1 MVSEALIFLIMVVA
15 FIAFVALGRWPV
27 GLALL
32 SASIVGALLGGEGLA
47 LRHVVEGAFS
57 YLDAIL
63 IIVTAMVFMAAMRTS
78 GALTD
83 IGRQLLSVF
92 GRQPIVLLPALM
104 LLAMLPGMLSGS
116 STAAVLTTGGL
127 VAPVLMALGLDRRR
141 AGTFIAMAGIYGMVA
156 PPVNLPVMIV
166 GAGIDIPYV
175 GFEGPLLIAS
185 IPLAILT
192 AYYAGWPLLRRG
204 AADVKGALA
213 AMDAAGAAIER
224 GDVADVTGSAEGAVD
239 MAVGAGGAGVG
250 RVGVGR
256 VGVGAGGVGA
266 NGTESAAARAAGNS
280 RSGGPAMPLRGFR
293 AWLPLLWVVFSMVA
307 SRMDVSWMP
316 DLGMALTFAI
326 GTVGIFLLSRVPD
339 WVATIQGAVRQA
351 LPVLGILVG
360 VGAFIQVMTLVGG
373 RGWMVVSLLSLPA
386 AWLYL
391 AAGAGVPLFGAVSA
405 YGAASVLGVPLVLS
419 FLETGDVIVITAAIS
434 LLAAL
439 GDLMPPTALA
449 GIFAGQVVG
458 ENKYSRIL
466 LMGLPPALLTVAYA
480 IGMLWFS

>member
-1 MVSEALIFLIMVVA
+1 MLNEAVVFVIMVVA
-15 FIAFVALGRWPV
+15 FIAFAAAGRWPI

-32 SASIVGALLGGEGLA
+32 SASIVGALLGGEGVA
-47 LRHVVEGAFS
+47 LRHLVEGAFS

-83 IGRQLLSVF
+83 IGRQLLKMF
-92 GRQPIVLLPALM
+92 GRQPVILLPALM

-141 AGTFIAMAGIYGMVA
+141 AATFIAMAGIYGMIA
-156 PPVNLPVMIV
+156 PPVNLPVMII

-175 GFEGPLLIAS
+175 GFEGPLLFAS
-185 IPLAILT
+185 IPLAIVT

-204 AADVKGALA
+204 GANVEGALL
-213 AMDAAGAAIER
+213 AMDEAGAAIER
-224 GDVADVTGSAEGAVD
+224 GEAAEGF
-239 MAVGAGGAGVG
+239 GGD
-250 RVGVGR
+250 
-256 VGVGAGGVGA
+256 
-266 NGTESAAARAAGNS
+266 AAGASGSGGSS
-280 RSGGPAMPLRGFR
+280 RSGGPAMPLRGFW
-293 AWLPLLWVVFSMVA
+293 AWLPLLWVVFSMVS
-307 SRMDVSWMP
+307 SRMAVSWMP

-326 GTVGIFLLSRVPD
+326 GAVGIFLLSRVPN
-339 WVATIQGAVRQA
+339 WAATTQGAVRQA

-405 YGAASVLGVPLVLS
+405 YGSASVLGVPLVLA

-434 LLAAL
+434 LLAGL

-458 ENKYSRIL
+458 EDRYGRIL
-466 LMGLPPALLTVAYA
+466 AMCVPPALLTIAYA
-480 IGMLWFS
+480 VGMLWFA